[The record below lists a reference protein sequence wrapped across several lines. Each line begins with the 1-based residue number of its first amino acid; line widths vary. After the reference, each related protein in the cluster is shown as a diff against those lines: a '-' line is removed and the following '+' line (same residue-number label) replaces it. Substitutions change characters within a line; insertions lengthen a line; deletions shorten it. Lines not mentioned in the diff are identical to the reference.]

1 VWFEECGGNVPAV
14 VEIGGGSPAVHQTG
28 WAVEKRNNQPGE
40 PVRKYQREQEQAKE
54 KAANR
59 QRLSL
64 EAQLPMSELIA
75 EVAADIEAFAAELGL
90 TIIKKVMEAEVQ
102 QKLGRWGQQPVCRH
116 GHQPGYVI
124 FGGRKVTL
132 ERPRLRS
139 REDKEVGLASYQ
151 AFQRDGKLQQ
161 AVARQLT
168 RQCSSR
174 DYEGAIEGCLKG
186 YGIKRSSVSRHW
198 KAATA
203 KELER
208 LMQRPVPKDL
218 LVLMIDSKFFAGDCL
233 VAAIGVDLQGKK
245 HILGLWHGATENAT
259 VVKGLLEDLV
269 SRGLESERKMLI
281 VLDGAKALRK
291 AVQMVLGDQGLVQRC
306 RIHKLRNVLDHL
318 PDEKKAQAAWRLRA
332 AWGQKDAKAAEKEL
346 RKTAQWLDGFSP
358 MAAASLL
365 EGLQETLTVQRLGI
379 RHTLCRSLSNTNL
392 IENCFAQAAYRTGR
406 VKRWD
411 GPRMILRWT
420 AAALLWAEKNFRRIK
435 GCEQLKD
442 LQKVLHELETA
453 STLKAA

>member
-1 VWFEECGGNVPAV
+1 MRRY
-14 VEIGGGSPAVHQTG
+14 
-28 WAVEKRNNQPGE
+28 KRQM
-40 PVRKYQREQEQAKE
+40 EQAKE

-64 EAQLPMSELIA
+64 EAQLPMDELIA
-75 EVAADIEAFAAELGL
+75 GACQDIEAFAAELGL
-90 TIIKKVMEAEVQ
+90 TIMQRVMESEIGRKV
-102 QKLGRWGQQPVCRH
+102 GRWGQQKTYRH

-124 FGGRKVTL
+124 YGGRKMSL

-139 REDKEVGLASYQ
+139 REDKEVPLTSYQ
-151 AFQRDGKLQQ
+151 AFQKDGKLQQ
-161 AVARQLT
+161 AVARQLS

-174 DYEGAIEGCLKG
+174 DYEGAIDDCFKG

-203 KELER
+203 KELEA

-218 LVLMIDSKFFAGDCL
+218 LVLMIDSKFFGGDCL
-233 VAAIGVDLQGKK
+233 VAAIGVDLQGRK
-245 HILGLWHGATENAT
+245 HVLGLWHGATENAS

-269 SRGLESERKMLI
+269 SRGLESERKLLI

-291 AVQMVLGDQGLVQRC
+291 AVQMVLGEQAVVQRC
-306 RIHKLRNVLDHL
+306 RIHKMRNVLDQL
-318 PDEKKAQAAWRLRA
+318 PEQKKAQARWRMQTAWA
-332 AWGQKDAKAAEKEL
+332 DKDPKASERQL
-346 RKTAQWLDGFSP
+346 RKTAQWLEDSWP

-365 EGLQETLTVQRLGI
+365 EGLEETLTVQRLNI
-379 RHTLCRSLSNTNL
+379 HHTLCRSLSNTNL
-392 IENCFAQAAYRTGR
+392 IENCFSQVAHQARR
-406 VKRWD
+406 VKRWN

-420 AAALLWAEKNFRRIK
+420 AAALLGAEKNFRRLN
-435 GCEQLKD
+435 GCKQLND
-442 LQKVLHELETA
+442 LEKNLRIFQST